1 MAKTSWKTKITAFVL
16 IFILSITQIPTTV
29 QAASTRPADVKKA
42 EKGNILIGVFGTF
55 ERVDKSDIL
64 KRINDIRKEACT
76 KGYINPN
83 TGRKLKPSD
92 YVPLKWSANLEWIA
106 QLRSAECTVN
116 EGHTRPNGKSCFSIN
131 YKDEQSWGE
140 NLAWNY
146 SGLMRGIEQW
156 YDEKKDWVNQNTNA
170 VTGHYTNLINPE
182 YKFIGLASFVRDS
195 GGWYGISAEL
205 GYSTAGSQS
214 QSKVKGKTVQT
225 IEVTKN
231 NTNQMKLNAPS
242 SLKLKKSK
250 QLTITCNITF
260 PGIMGGQNTTQGKI
274 SKNVTWKSSKPS
286 VISVKSNGKITAK
299 KAGKATITAKIKGG
313 KTLKKTITVKR

>member
-1 MAKTSWKTKITAFVL
+1 MFMLA
-16 IFILSITQIPTTV
+16 ITQILTTV
-29 QAASTRPADVKKA
+29 QAAAVRPADVKNA
-42 EKGNILIGVFGTF
+42 GGGNILIGVSGTF
-55 ERVDKSDIL
+55 EHVDKSDIL

-83 TGRKLKPSD
+83 TGRKLKSSD
-92 YVPLKWSANLEWIA
+92 YVPLKWSSNLEWIA
-106 QLRSAECTVN
+106 QLRAAECTVN
-116 EGHTRPNGKSCFSIN
+116 EGHTRPNGKSCSSIN
-131 YKDEQSWGE
+131 YKNEQSWGE

-156 YDEKKDWVNQNTNA
+156 YVEKKDWVNQNTNA

-182 YKFIGLASFVRDS
+182 YKFIGLASFVRSS

-205 GYSTAGSQS
+205 GYSTAGPQS

-225 IEVTKN
+225 IEVAKN
-231 NTNQMKLNAPS
+231 NVKQMKLNAPS
-242 SLKLKKSK
+242 SIKLKKSK

-260 PGIMGGQNTTQGKI
+260 PGIMGGQNSTKGKI

-299 KAGKATITAKIKGG
+299 KTGKSTITAKIKGG

>member
-1 MAKTSWKTKITAFVL
+1 MTKRFQKTKITALLL
-16 IFILSITQIPTTV
+16 IFIMSVTQIPATV
-29 QAASTRPADVKKA
+29 QAAAVRPADVKKA
-42 EKGNILIGVFGTF
+42 GSGNILIGVSGTF
-55 ERVDKSDIL
+55 EKADKSDIL

-76 KGYINPN
+76 KGYNNPN

-92 YVPLKWSANLEWIA
+92 YVPLKWSSNLEWIA
-106 QLRSAECTVN
+106 QLRAAECTVN

-131 YKDEQSWGE
+131 YKHEQSWGE

-156 YDEKKDWVNQNTNA
+156 YGEKNDWVNQNANA

-182 YKFIGLASFVRDS
+182 YKFIGLASFVRGS
-195 GGWYGISAEL
+195 GGWYGISAEF

-214 QSKVKGKTVQT
+214 QSNVKGKTVQT
-225 IEVTKN
+225 IEVAKN
-231 NTNQMKLNAPS
+231 NAKQIKLNAPS
-242 SLKLKKSK
+242 SIKLKKSK
-250 QLTITCNITF
+250 QLTITCNVTF
-260 PGIMGGQNTTQGKI
+260 PGIMGGQNSTQGKI
-274 SKNVTWKSSKPS
+274 TKNVTWKSSKPS

-299 KAGKATITAKIKGG
+299 KTGKATITAKIKGG

>member
-1 MAKTSWKTKITAFVL
+1 MTKRFQKTKITALLL
-16 IFILSITQIPTTV
+16 IFIMSVTQIPATV
-29 QAASTRPADVKKA
+29 QAAAVRPADVKKA
-42 EKGNILIGVFGTF
+42 GSGNILIGVSGTF
-55 ERVDKSDIL
+55 EKADKSDIL

-76 KGYINPN
+76 KGYNNPN

-92 YVPLKWSANLEWIA
+92 YVPLKWSSNLEWIA
-106 QLRSAECTVN
+106 QLRAAECTVN

-131 YKDEQSWGE
+131 YKHEQSWGE

-156 YDEKKDWVNQNTNA
+156 YGEKNDWVNQNANA

-182 YKFIGLASFVRDS
+182 YKFIGLASFVRGS
-195 GGWYGISAEL
+195 GGWYGISAEF

-214 QSKVKGKTVQT
+214 QSNVKGKTVQT
-225 IEVTKN
+225 IEVAKN
-231 NTNQMKLNAPS
+231 NAKQIKLNAPS
-242 SLKLKKSK
+242 SIKLKKSK
-250 QLTITCNITF
+250 QLTITCNVTF
-260 PGIMGGQNTTQGKI
+260 PGIMGGQNSTQGKI
-274 SKNVTWKSSKPS
+274 TKNVTWKSSKPS

-299 KAGKATITAKIKGG
+299 KPGKATITAKINGG

>member
-1 MAKTSWKTKITAFVL
+1 MAKRFQKTKITALLL
-16 IFILSITQIPTTV
+16 IFIMSVTQIPATV
-29 QAASTRPADVKKA
+29 QAAAVRPADVKKA
-42 EKGNILIGVFGTF
+42 GRGNILIGVSGTF
-55 ERVDKSDIL
+55 EKVDKSDIL

-76 KGYINPN
+76 KGYNNPN

-92 YVPLKWSANLEWIA
+92 YVPLKWSSNLEWIA
-106 QLRSAECTVN
+106 QLRAAECTVN

-131 YKDEQSWGE
+131 YKHEQSWGE

-156 YDEKKDWVNQNTNA
+156 YGEKNDWVNQNANA

-182 YKFIGLASFVRDS
+182 YKFIGLASFVRGS
-195 GGWYGISAEL
+195 GGWYGISAEF

-214 QSKVKGKTVQT
+214 QSNVKGKTVQT
-225 IEVTKN
+225 IEVAKN
-231 NTNQMKLNAPS
+231 NAKQIKLNAPS
-242 SLKLKKSK
+242 SIKLKKSK
-250 QLTITCNITF
+250 QLTITCNVTF
-260 PGIMGGQNTTQGKI
+260 PGIMGGQNSTQGKI
-274 SKNVTWKSSKPS
+274 TKNVTWKSSKPS

-299 KAGKATITAKIKGG
+299 KPGKATITAKINGG